1 MNKNNKTW
9 VIAADMGYGHQRTAY
24 PLRDVAFGG
33 KVININSYDG
43 IPKKDKK
50 FWQQTRVMYEF
61 ISRFKKIPV
70 LGSLAF
76 SILDRFQKILTYY
89 PKRDLSRPTASLKN
103 IFHFIKKGWGRDL
116 IERLKKNPLP
126 LVSTFFTPAFMAEEF
141 GYKNDIYCVIC
152 DADIARAWAPLE
164 PKKSKIKYFASN
176 TWTRDRLKLYGVKKE
191 KALSI
196 AEAMLSGMGIN
207 INDKSLTGSLPLGFK
222 QRLAL
227 TCSLLHEPRLL
238 FLDEPTSGVDPQARR
253 AFWNVINHL
262 AEQGKTIIVTTH
274 FMDEAEYCHKVMIMQ
289 NGVAIAIGK
298 PGELKA
304 QNKVD
309 NMQALFMKLV
319 S

>member
-1 MNKNNKTW
+1 MIKTDNLTRRFGHFTAVNN
-9 VIAADMGYGHQRTAY
+9 
-24 PLRDVAFGG
+24 L
-33 KVININSYDG
+33 N
-43 IPKKDKK
+43 
-50 FWQQTRVMYEF
+50 
-61 ISRFKKIPV
+61 
-70 LGSLAF
+70 L
-76 SILDRFQKILTYY
+76 
-89 PKRDLSRPTASLKN
+89 
-103 IFHFIKKGWGRDL
+103 
-116 IERLKKNPLP
+116 
-126 LVSTFFTPAFMAEEF
+126 
-141 GYKNDIYCVIC
+141 
-152 DADIARAWAPLE
+152 DIAQGEIFGFLGANGAG
-164 PKKSKIKYFASN
+164 KTTAIKMLCGLLKPTSGHAIVAECDISTQSELLKQRIGYMSQRFALYEDLTVKENVLFYSGI
-176 TWTRDRLKLYGVKKE
+176 YGVKKE